1 MKPLSKTL
9 VILTPAFPAHEYDEN
24 WVPSQQLFV
33 RSVKKLFPEVNIL
46 VLSFI
51 YPYATAGYYWHG
63 VQVMSFDGMKY
74 RKLRRPLLWRKTWK
88 KLNEINKEQKIS
100 AMLSFWCG
108 ECALVGHYF
117 GKRYGIKHIAWV
129 CGQDARETNRLV
141 KFIRPYPDEL
151 VAKSDF
157 LADEFYRNHHI
168 RPAHIIPNGIEPSLF
183 EISDKPRDIDVL
195 AVGSLSILKQYNIFI
210 EITAALRKKFPAL
223 KAMLAGD
230 GEDRDRLKKLA
241 ADYHLQE
248 NLSMTGMLAPA
259 EAIKL
264 MQRAKIFLHPSS
276 YEGFSMACLEALYAG
291 AHVISFVKPMHHD
304 IKNWHV
310 VKTKEEMK
318 QKALELLENKKIL
331 FEPVLVYTM
340 DDSAAAMM
348 NLLGFTSG

>member
-1 MKPLSKTL
+1 MKQENKTL

-24 WVPSQQLFV
+24 WVPSQQLFLC
-33 RSVKKLFPEVNIL
+33 SVKKLFPGVNII

-51 YPYATAGYYWHG
+51 YPFSAAHYYWHG
-63 VQVMSFDGMKY
+63 TEVQSFDGKKY
-74 RKLRRPLLWRKTWK
+74 RKLKRPLLWRKVWK

-117 GKRYGIKHIAWV
+117 GKRYGIKHITWV
-129 CGQDARETNRLV
+129 CGQDARETNKLV

-157 LADEFYRNHHI
+157 LADEFYRNHRI
-168 RPAHIIPNGIEPSLF
+168 RPSQIIPNGIEPSMF
-183 EISDKPRDIDVL
+183 EISDKLRDIDVL
-195 AVGSLSILKQYNIFI
+195 AVGSLSGLKQYDIFI
-210 EITAALRKKFPAL
+210 EIIAALRKKLPAL
-223 KAMLAGD
+223 KAVLAGD
-230 GEDRDRLKKLA
+230 GEERERLKKLA
-241 ADYHLQE
+241 EDYHLLE
-248 NLSMTGMLAPA
+248 NLSMTGMLPPA

-264 MQRAKIFLHPSS
+264 MQGAKVFLHPSS

-291 AHVISFVKPMHHD
+291 AQVISFVKPMHHD

-318 QKALELLENKKIL
+318 QKTLEMLEKKKTL

-348 NLLGFTSG
+348 NLLGFSPG